1 MAAYTSLSDRGRK
14 NASDG
19 VDMLEAKV
27 RQDKKY
33 DRDENPTGIISLDNA
48 DNVTIHSHPSLY
60 AELEKRAW

>member
-14 NASDG
+14 NASAG

-33 DRDENPTGIISLDNA
+33 DPDKNPTGIISLDDA

-60 AELEKRAW
+60 IELEKRA